1 MSERVALAV
10 ITEAGG
16 GGPAGGGVG
25 KGARAG
31 LCPAASVL
39 SPCFSL
45 SAHSAMRPRM

>member
-16 GGPAGGGVG
+16 GGCY
-25 KGARAG
+25 RAG
-31 LCPAASVL
+31 AGLRPAASVL

>member
-10 ITEAGG
+10 ITEA
-16 GGPAGGGVG
+16 
-25 KGARAG
+25 AG
-31 LCPAASVL
+31 LMPGASVL

>member
-16 GGPAGGGVG
+16 GGPAGPGSDQS
-25 KGARAG
+25 AG
-31 LCPAASVL
+31 LMPGASVL